1 MRNLFRPPP
10 PKKKMPF
17 IFLPRI
23 FFRLAN
29 FPLDFFSSDFSASE
43 IGLAFFFP
51 PCQFCIAFLCPENFP
66 RLINSAVFKNK
77 IASLVSLSSLW
88 PNSATIVL
96 LSNLGGHTVFL
107 PFFWASETLF
117 SPFSAKFFSV
127 ANNLKP
133 ASAFFCRNF
142 GTTNWWRPES
152 HMYPQTKDVP
162 NFSPAILLAMDFV
175 CLACILAP
183 GECFFGFSSIFWPC
197 WLNGLP
203 WVSPM
208 EFFGGI
214 RGTTKPGWKIQTT
227 LQGTMHNQHAQNL
240 YINQLNQ
247 QCALC
252 IFRPLHW

>member
-162 NFSPAILLAMDFV
+162 NFSLQSCLPWTLFASHVFWPPESVFLAF
-175 CLACILAP
+175 P
-183 GECFFGFSSIFWPC
+183 PFFG
-197 WLNGLP
+197 LVG
-203 WVSPM
+203 
-208 EFFGGI
+208 
-214 RGTTKPGWKIQTT
+214 
-227 LQGTMHNQHAQNL
+227 
-240 YINQLNQ
+240 
-247 QCALC
+247 
-252 IFRPLHW
+252 